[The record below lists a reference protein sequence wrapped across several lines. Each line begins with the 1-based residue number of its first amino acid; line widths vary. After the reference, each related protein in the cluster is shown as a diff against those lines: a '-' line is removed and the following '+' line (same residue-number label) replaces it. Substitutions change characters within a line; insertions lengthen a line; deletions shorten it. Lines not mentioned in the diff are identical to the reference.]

1 MLKPVRD
8 EGFWQEGMDEKRFA
22 LWFLNKTG
30 IFIAAAL
37 AGALF
42 AGGIYLLVRTLTAGP
57 QQYRAEV
64 MYSIVYDIHEDDEVL
79 KDFVNEYNAYTWGDM
94 MRSDRIM
101 ADVLQ
106 LVPDVD
112 RSVIE
117 ASVSTEIVSDP
128 QFLTAY
134 FTTEDGDLS
143 NRIAAAYNQAMPA
156 FGKTMEDR
164 GLTAIEV
171 WKAVPAQPVETE
183 NQAANAAALGLVL
196 GIIAGIVGL
205 CLWHVTDD
213 TLLLGADVKKCCD
226 LPMYG
231 YRTRRLDIRWET
243 LLNQNLT
250 RCGETTG
257 FCEVKLE
264 DILSARA
271 DYEKLRKLPVL
282 ICAEWGTAKR
292 SQLSFALDQLSM
304 QGAEVSG
311 IILEEADE
319 TFLRLYYGR
328 GRKEEQG

>member
-1 MLKPVRD
+1 MKAVRD

-22 LWFLNKTG
+22 LWFINKTG

-42 AGGIYLLVRTLTAGP
+42 AGGIYLLVRALTAGP
-57 QQYRAEV
+57 EQYRAEV
-64 MYSIVYDIHEDDEVL
+64 LYSIVYDIREDDEVL
-79 KDFVNEYNAYTWGDM
+79 KEFVNEYNAYTWGDM

-101 ADVLQ
+101 EEVLP
-106 LVPDVD
+106 LVPDAD

-134 FTTEDGDLS
+134 FTTEDSDLS
-143 NRIAAAYNQAMPA
+143 NRIAAAYNQAMVT
-156 FGKTMEDR
+156 FGQTMQDR

-171 WKAVPAQPVETE
+171 WKAVPAQLVETE
-183 NQAANAAALGLVL
+183 NQVWNAVALGLVL
-196 GIIAGIVGL
+196 GIFAGIVGL
-205 CLWHVTDD
+205 CIWYVTDD
-213 TLLLGADVKKCCD
+213 TLLLGADVKKCCG

-257 FCEVKLE
+257 FCEAKLE

-271 DYEKLRKLPVL
+271 DYEKLGKLPAL

-292 SQLSFALDQLSM
+292 SQLAFAIDQLSM
-304 QGAEVSG
+304 QGVTVSG
-311 IILEEADE
+311 VILEEADE

>member
-1 MLKPVRD
+1 MKAVRD

-22 LWFLNKTG
+22 LWFINKTG

-42 AGGIYLLVRTLTAGP
+42 AGGIYLLVRALTAGP
-57 QQYRAEV
+57 EQYRAEV
-64 MYSIVYDIHEDDEVL
+64 MYSIVYDIREDDEVL
-79 KDFVNEYNAYTWGDM
+79 KEFVNEYNAYTWGDM

-101 ADVLQ
+101 EEVLP
-106 LVPDVD
+106 LVPDAD

-134 FTTEDGDLS
+134 FTTEDSDLS
-143 NRIAAAYNQAMPA
+143 NRIAAAYNQAMVT
-156 FGKTMEDR
+156 FGQTMQDR

-171 WKAVPAQPVETE
+171 WKAVPAQLVETE
-183 NQAANAAALGLVL
+183 NQVWNAVALGLVL
-196 GIIAGIVGL
+196 GIFAGIVGL
-205 CLWHVTDD
+205 CIWYVTDD
-213 TLLLGADVKKCCD
+213 TLLLGADVKKCCG

-257 FCEVKLE
+257 FCEAKLE

-271 DYEKLRKLPVL
+271 DYEKLGKLPAL

-292 SQLSFALDQLSM
+292 SQLAFAIDQLSM
-304 QGAEVSG
+304 QGVTVSG
-311 IILEEADE
+311 VILEEADE

>member
-1 MLKPVRD
+1 MKAVRD

-22 LWFLNKTG
+22 LWFINKTG

-42 AGGIYLLVRTLTAGP
+42 AGGIYLLVRALTAGP
-57 QQYRAEV
+57 EQYRAEV
-64 MYSIVYDIHEDDEVL
+64 LYSIVYDIREDDEVL
-79 KDFVNEYNAYTWGDM
+79 KEFVNEYNAYTWGDM

-101 ADVLQ
+101 EEVLP
-106 LVPDVD
+106 LVPDAD

-134 FTTEDGDLS
+134 FTTEDSDLS
-143 NRIAAAYNQAMPA
+143 NRIAAAYNQAMVT
-156 FGKTMEDR
+156 FGQTMQDR

-171 WKAVPAQPVETE
+171 WKAVPAQLVETE
-183 NQAANAAALGLVL
+183 NQVWNAVALGLVL
-196 GIIAGIVGL
+196 GIFAGIVGL
-205 CLWHVTDD
+205 CIWYVTDD
-213 TLLLGADVKKCCD
+213 TLLLGADVKKCCG

-257 FCEVKLE
+257 FCEAKLE

-271 DYEKLRKLPVL
+271 DYEKLGKLPAL

-292 SQLSFALDQLSM
+292 SQLAFAIDQLPM
-304 QGAEVSG
+304 QGVTVSG
-311 IILEEADE
+311 VILEEADE

>member
-1 MLKPVRD
+1 MKAVRD

-22 LWFLNKTG
+22 LWFINKTG

-42 AGGIYLLVRTLTAGP
+42 AGGIYLLVRALTAGP
-57 QQYRAEV
+57 EQYRAEV
-64 MYSIVYDIHEDDEVL
+64 LYSIVYDIREDDEVL
-79 KDFVNEYNAYTWGDM
+79 KEFVNEYNAYTWGDM

-101 ADVLQ
+101 EEVLP
-106 LVPDVD
+106 LVPDAD

-134 FTTEDGDLS
+134 FTTEDSDLS
-143 NRIAAAYNQAMPA
+143 NRIAAAYNQAMVT
-156 FGKTMEDR
+156 FGQTMQDR

-183 NQAANAAALGLVL
+183 NQVWNAVALGLVL
-196 GIIAGIVGL
+196 GIFAGIVGL
-205 CLWHVTDD
+205 CIWYVTDD
-213 TLLLGADVKKCCD
+213 TLLLGADVKKCCG

-257 FCEVKLE
+257 FCEAKLE

-271 DYEKLRKLPVL
+271 DYEKLGKFPAL

-292 SQLSFALDQLSM
+292 SQLAFAIDQLSM
-304 QGAEVSG
+304 QGVTVSG
-311 IILEEADE
+311 VILEEADE

>member
-22 LWFLNKTG
+22 LWFINKTG

-42 AGGIYLLVRTLTAGP
+42 AGGIYLLVRTLTAKP
-57 QQYRAEV
+57 DQYRAEV

-79 KDFVNEYNAYTWGDM
+79 KEFVNEYNAYTWGDM

-101 ADVLQ
+101 KDVFQ
-106 LVPDVD
+106 FVPDTE

-117 ASVSTEIVSDP
+117 ASISTEIVSDP
-128 QFLTAY
+128 QFLTVY
-134 FTTEDGDLS
+134 FTTEDADLS
-143 NRIAAAYNQAMPA
+143 NRIAAAYNQVMPA
-156 FGKTMEDR
+156 FGKTMQGR

-171 WKAVPAQPVETE
+171 WKAVPAQLVETE
-183 NQAANAAALGLVL
+183 NKVWNAVALGLVL
-196 GIIAGIVGL
+196 GIFAGITGL
-205 CLWHVTDD
+205 CIRYLLDD
-213 TLLLGADVKKCCD
+213 TLLLAADVKKCCG

-292 SQLSFALDQLSM
+292 SQLAFALDQLSM

-311 IILEEADE
+311 VILEEADE